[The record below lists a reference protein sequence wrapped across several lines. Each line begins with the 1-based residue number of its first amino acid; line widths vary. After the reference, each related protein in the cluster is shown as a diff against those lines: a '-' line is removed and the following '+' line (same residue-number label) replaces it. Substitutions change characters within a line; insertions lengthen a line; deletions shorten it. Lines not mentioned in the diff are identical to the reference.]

1 MKNQMVKERV
11 MDELVKTSTM
21 NELMVDSAPI
31 AKKSIKK
38 RFVVIIQ
45 TKGRT
50 GGGAALLVETF
61 RNAGGFYPF

>member
-21 NELMVDSAPI
+21 NELMIDSAPI

-38 RFVVIIQ
+38 SHVVIIQ

-50 GGGAALLVETF
+50 RRTLCLCDYNQRVLFVFT
-61 RNAGGFYPF
+61 YT

>member
-21 NELMVDSAPI
+21 NELMIDCAPI

-38 RFVVIIQ
+38 
-45 TKGRT
+45 TM
-50 GGGAALLVETF
+50 L
-61 RNAGGFYPF
+61 